1 MAHSEVVS
9 DSASSACA
17 PCPRSWDVTWSD
29 LGLLLKGKFRDF
41 RFRRERRMFD
51 MVDTHHTGY
60 VTLDEII
67 QFRDKLHVENT
78 NGDAEMLDLNK
89 EQNAPDISKSLL
101 ALYHFDVALD
111 GHFTFEEF
119 LLLQAYLQD
128 VEHDND
134 GAAVCYCIRK
144 NWLKPSWWRRRFKHL
159 YHKIKRGHC
168 KRETNGPEG
177 PEEEQ
182 PLACADAQHHPKRVL
197 RFEGEERVITRKVN
211 DHGEL
216 HEIVYEDAEAAVH
229 TVASSDEDG
238 QSGMGSVEEQQG
250 GSLAATPQG
259 RTSSWHSQSKWGS
272 SIGSASDGEEE
283 EEEEDPEFLA
293 GEMCDLAHVKLR
305 PVMRLIRGH

>member
-9 DSASSACA
+9 DNASRCA

-41 RFRRERRMFD
+41 RFRKERRMFD
-51 MVDTHHTGY
+51 MVDTSHTGY

-67 QFRDKLHVENT
+67 QFRDKLHVENP
-78 NGDAEMLDLNK
+78 NGDTEMLDVHK
-89 EQNAPDISKSLL
+89 EQTAPDISKSLL

-134 GAAVCYCIRK
+134 GAAVCNCIRK
-144 NWLKPSWWRRRFKHL
+144 NWLKPTWWRRRFKHF
-159 YHKIKRGHC
+159 YHKIKKCNC

-182 PLACADAQHHPKRVL
+182 PLAGADAQAHSKRVI

-216 HEIVYEDAEAAVH
+216 HEIIYEDAEASVN
-229 TVASSDEDG
+229 SNGISDEDG
-238 QSGMGSVEEQQG
+238 QSGMGSVEEQG
-250 GSLAATPQG
+250 GSLVATPQG
-259 RTSSWHSQSKWGS
+259 RTSSVHSQSKWGS
-272 SIGSASDGEEE
+272 SVGSPSDSDDGE

-293 GEMCDLAHVKLR
+293 GELWYVT
-305 PVMRLIRGH
+305 I